1 MEHIFNFLKMADVPE
16 KPRKSGV
23 IEVRG
28 PYYNMITVKHLEQMV
43 EDWGEY
49 FDGIKLPGYSAML
62 LSKDKVKH
70 IIKVCHD
77 HGIYVS
83 TGGFVERVWV
93 EGDRAVQKYFEE
105 AHRLG
110 YDVVEISRG
119 LAKMTLDE
127 KINLVERVLDLG
139 MDPKPEVTMMEGT
152 GAGTHVS
159 GYKRVMRPVKD
170 FFQEADAMIKA
181 GAHMLMF
188 ESEGVTEDLP
198 EKEWRIDLLKKV
210 LGRYGYKR
218 WMFEAADPVV
228 FKWYLRNVARDA
240 NLFIDHTQVVEFNV
254 WRYGLWGDKRIWEKN
269 HRK

>member
-1 MEHIFNFLKMADVPE
+1 MEHVFNFLKMAQVPE

-28 PYYNMITVKHLEQMV
+28 PYYNMITVRQLEDLV
-43 EDWGEY
+43 KDWGEY

-62 LSKDKVKH
+62 LHREKVRE

-77 HGIYVS
+77 NGVYVS
-83 TGGFVERVWV
+83 TGGFVERVWM

-105 AHRLG
+105 AHKLG

-119 LAKMTLDE
+119 LAGMTLEE
-127 KINLVERVLDLG
+127 KVDLVERVLALG

-152 GAGTHVS
+152 GAGTHVAN
-159 GYKRVMRPVKD
+159 YRKVMRPIKD
-170 FFQEADAMIKA
+170 FFEEADAMIKA

-188 ESEGVTEDLP
+188 ESEGVTEDMP
-198 EKEWRIDLLKKV
+198 QKEWRLDLLNKV
-210 LGRYGYKR
+210 IKRYGYKR

-228 FKWYLRNVARDA
+228 F
-240 NLFIDHTQVVEFNV
+240 
-254 WRYGLWGDKRIWEKN
+254 
-269 HRK
+269 